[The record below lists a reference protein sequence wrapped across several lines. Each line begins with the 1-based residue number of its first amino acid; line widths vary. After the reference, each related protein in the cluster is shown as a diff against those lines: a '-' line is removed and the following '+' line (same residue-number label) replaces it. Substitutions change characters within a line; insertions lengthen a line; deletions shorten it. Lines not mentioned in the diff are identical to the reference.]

1 MFPLRTVL
9 ANSGGHGTSLVASGA
24 AWCSIE
30 DKPCQGSRLTQE
42 YIVTTPQL
50 ELFPREPPRS
60 RPLNAKE
67 FAAEIQ
73 AFADFGKETNIL
85 DFPDPA
91 ISIPVYVNE
100 FWTSKQR
107 AAHSLHEVSYRA
119 CFKPQLPR
127 FFISRL
133 TQPGDAVYDPF
144 MGRGTTVLE
153 AALLGRRP
161 IGCDINPLSKCLVHP
176 RLDPPAWNEVET
188 RLMALDLDKSSE
200 VWDDLL
206 VFYHPNTLRQIVNLR
221 SYLLTRCQEGPLDRV
236 DAWIQMVATNRLTG
250 HSPGFFSVY
259 TLPPNQAVSIES
271 QKRINQKRAQV
282 PPERDIKAI
291 ILRKT
296 RSLLSKLQAHD
307 LETLTANI
315 PLLITGSSDNT
326 SAIVS
331 ESIQLAV
338 TSPPFL
344 DIVNYQADNWLR
356 CWFNGIDAKEVAIWQ
371 LKKPADWQAAMTRT
385 FRELHRVLA
394 NGGFVAFEVGEVRN
408 GKVLLETLVVPAA
421 MEAGLKPLMVL
432 VNDQMFTKT
441 ANCWGV
447 DNRKKG
453 TNTNRIVL
461 IGKP

>member
-1 MFPLRTVL
+1 MAR
-9 ANSGGHGTSLVASGA
+9 N
-24 AWCSIE
+24 
-30 DKPCQGSRLTQE
+30 K
-42 YIVTTPQL
+42 
-50 ELFPREPPRS
+50 
-60 RPLNAKE
+60 PLNAKE

-73 AFADFGKETNIL
+73 AFADFGKETQIL

-100 FWTSKQR
+100 FWTAKQR

-161 IGCDINPLSKCLVHP
+161 IGCDINPLSERLVRP
-176 RLDPPAWNEVET
+176 RLYPPTWNEVET
-188 RLMALDLDKSSE
+188 RLTALNLDKSSE
-200 VWDDLL
+200 VWDALL

-221 SYLLTRCQEGPLDRV
+221 SYLLTRRQEGPLDPV

-296 RSLLSKLQAHD
+296 RSLLSKLQARE
-307 LETLTANI
+307 LKTLTANS

-326 SAIVS
+326 SAIAS
-331 ESIQLAV
+331 ASIQLAV

-356 CWFNGIDAKEVAIWQ
+356 CWFNGIDAKAVAIWQ

-385 FRELHRVLA
+385 FRELHRILA

-408 GKVLLETLVVPAA
+408 GKILLETLVVPAA

-447 DNRKKG
+447 DNRTKG

-461 IGKP
+461 IGK

>member
-1 MFPLRTVL
+1 MNQQQTIFP
-9 ANSGGHGTSLVASGA
+9 
-24 AWCSIE
+24 
-30 DKPCQGSRLTQE
+30 P
-42 YIVTTPQL
+42 
-50 ELFPREPPRS
+50 EPPRL

-67 FAAEIQ
+67 FADEIQ

-161 IGCDINPLSKCLVHP
+161 IGCDINPLSEHLVRP

-206 VFYHPNTLRQIVNLR
+206 VFYHSNTLRQIVNLR
-221 SYLLTRCQEGPLDRV
+221 SYLLTCCQEGPLDRV

-371 LKKPADWQAAMTRT
+371 LKKPAEWQAAMTRT

-394 NGGFVAFEVGEVRN
+394 SGGFVAFEVGEVRN
-408 GKVLLETLVVPAA
+408 GKILLETLVVPAA

-447 DNRKKG
+447 DNRTKG